1 VEFLELKEK
10 IDAAEVVLIS
20 DESIS
25 GRPLDI
31 FEKELYPNLECKLT
45 RLLEVLN
52 IAEFELFLSVR
63 KYSSIYGS
71 TYSQVLRG
79 GSDLRNSAVFAFNEV
94 RENLIEHE
102 YIYSR
107 LINRI
112 RERFD
117 VPVNV
122 IKFED
127 ITNRTNVCLEKFASV
142 AVDRVLEKT
151 PRRTKGFSPKAVRRI
166 LAIKQ
171 ADWLSFKLKMAL
183 IEILIA
189 TDFNNEKFTGFDAT
203 EIERLDELYQA
214 DLSEISQMVG
224 VSII

>member
-1 VEFLELKEK
+1 
-10 IDAAEVVLIS
+10 
-20 DESIS
+20 
-25 GRPLDI
+25 
-31 FEKELYPNLECKLT
+31 
-45 RLLEVLN
+45 
-52 IAEFELFLSVR
+52 
-63 KYSSIYGS
+63 
-71 TYSQVLRG
+71 
-79 GSDLRNSAVFAFNEV
+79 VFAFNEV

-127 ITNRTNVCLEKFASV
+127 ITNRTSVCLEKFASV

-171 ADWLSFKLKMAL
+171 ADWLSFKLKTAL